1 MKPIALST
9 IRKQNLAKVLDLL
22 TLSPALTRQEL
33 ANAANLSQ
41 MTMTNLVDYL
51 KEQDVLHI
59 TPLQRS
65 AADRPA
71 QGRKAEAI
79 SLCGDHKAW
88 LLVDISSLQFS
99 MTLTGFDLSILLELH
114 DDQRGEYL
122 PRLENFL
129 REGILQVQQMLGTRE
144 LLGVAVIAPGP
155 YEINSDTI
163 YNQRLPQLDN
173 VKIKELFRRCMGDY
187 EYYVDEDV
195 KFAVRAFTDLI
206 VLNQCEILYYLYIGE
221 GVGGAAVHSGNMLR
235 GQNATAGD
243 AGHLLDRQGNTY
255 ESRLSTS
262 VFANLLYLPETPSP
276 EALQQLAQQYP
287 ARYDAA
293 LNHMAAVTA
302 EMLHGVLWIL
312 DPTHIIIDCVYARP
326 REDVFV
332 QALSHHLEK
341 QFAGEN
347 RKLPQLSPGTSGV
360 SSVLRG
366 AVHVLQ
372 KAWLDRVLA

>member
-144 LLGVAVIAPGP
+144 LLG
-155 YEINSDTI
+155 
-163 YNQRLPQLDN
+163 LPQLDN